1 MLDRFSKVLAR
12 KAVLPIV
19 LPLLL
24 IAALAASPLALSGCV
39 ASDDEVTPQG
49 TIALDKVTIGSS
61 ENLLKEAMITFVRDP
76 SALASAGGKSQYLS
90 REKTSAGGQYIVQ
103 CKDGVVFEISE
114 LFTDRLIA
122 KDAATVQLKALLPK
136 GAPEQSRVEEKS
148 DSDIYY
154 FGSDYTGE
162 LIFKNA
168 KKDLVTRLTTRNIQL
183 DEQAQQAV
191 TAEQA
196 ERKPLVDKA
205 RQAR

>member
-1 MLDRFSKVLAR
+1 VKMLDRFSRAVGLKTVLL
-12 KAVLPIV
+12 VL
-19 LPLLL
+19 
-24 IAALAASPLALSGCV
+24 LAGLPLALSGCA

-49 TIALDKVTIGSS
+49 TIALDKITIGSS

-103 CKDGVVFEISE
+103 CKDGVIFEISE

-136 GAPEQSRVEEKS
+136 GAPDQSRVEEKS
-148 DSDIYY
+148 DSEIYY

-162 LIFKNA
+162 LIFKDA
-168 KKDLVTRLTTRNIQL
+168 KKELATRLTTCNIQL
-183 DEQAQQAV
+183 DAKAEQAV
-191 TAEQA
+191 NAEKA

-205 RQAR
+205 RQAK